1 MSPGGAGA
9 GAVRREHFVVWG
21 AQTHTPPKEPL
32 FFGFHISV
40 GKIWKQPECLSADDR
55 MKMWYVHT
63 VEYYSAMKKGELLT
77 SAVMRSDPEGIVL
90 TQ

>member
-1 MSPGGAGA
+1 MG
-9 GAVRREHFVVWG
+9 R
-21 AQTHTPPKEPL
+21 TDTPPKEPL

-40 GKIWKQPECLSADDR
+40 GKIWKQPECPSADDR
-55 MKMWYVHT
+55 MTKVWYVHT